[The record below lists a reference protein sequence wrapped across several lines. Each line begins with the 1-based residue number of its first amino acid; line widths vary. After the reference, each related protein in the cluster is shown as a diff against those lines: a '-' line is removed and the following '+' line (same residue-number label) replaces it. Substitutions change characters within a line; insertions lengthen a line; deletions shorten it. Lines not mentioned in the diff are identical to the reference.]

1 MEEAKSSTR
10 EKGYL
15 GEELAIQYLSDIGY
29 NIIQKNFIFGK
40 IGEIDIIA
48 SDGKTLC
55 FIEVKAR
62 TNEAYG
68 SIYETVPDWK
78 RKKIRRTAEGYLYV
92 NKISN
97 VECRFDFVGIDYSFK
112 PPMVDLIKDAF

>member
-1 MEEAKSSTR
+1 MDEFKASTR

-15 GEELAIQYLSDIGY
+15 GEDLAIQYLSDIGY
-29 NIIQKNFIFGK
+29 TIITKNFTFGK

-48 SDGKTLC
+48 RDGKTLC

-62 TNEAYG
+62 ANEAYG
-68 SIYETVPDWK
+68 SVYETVPAWK
-78 RKKIRRTAEGYLYV
+78 QNKIRRTAEGYLYV

-97 VECRFDFVGIDYSFK
+97 VECRFDFIGIDYSFK
-112 PPMVDLIKDAF
+112 PPMVDLIKNAF

>member
-1 MEEAKSSTR
+1 MDEFKATTR

-15 GEELAIQYLSDIGY
+15 GEDLAIQYLTDIGY
-29 NIIQKNFIFGK
+29 TIIQKNFTFGK

-48 SDGKTLC
+48 RDGKTLC
-55 FIEVKAR
+55 FIEVKTRA
-62 TNEAYG
+62 NEAYG

-78 RKKIRRTAEGYLYV
+78 RKKIRRTADGYLYV

-97 VECRFDFVGIDYSFK
+97 VQCRFDFIGIDYSFK
-112 PPMVDLIKDAF
+112 PPMIDLIKDAF

>member
-1 MEEAKSSTR
+1 MDEFKATTR

-15 GEELAIQYLSDIGY
+15 GEDLAIQYLTDIGY
-29 NIIQKNFIFGK
+29 TIIQKNFTFGK

-48 SDGKTLC
+48 RDGKTLC

-62 TNEAYG
+62 ANEAYG

-78 RKKIRRTAEGYLYV
+78 RKKIRHTADGYLYV

-97 VECRFDFVGIDYSFK
+97 VQCRFDFVGIDYSFK
-112 PPMVDLIKDAF
+112 PPMIDLIKDAF

>member
-1 MEEAKSSTR
+1 MDEFKATTR

-15 GEELAIQYLSDIGY
+15 GEDLAIQYLSDIGY
-29 NIIQKNFIFGK
+29 TIIQKNFVFGK
-40 IGEIDIIA
+40 TGEIDIIA
-48 SDGKTLC
+48 REGKTLC

-62 TNEAYG
+62 ANEAYG
-68 SIYETVPDWK
+68 SVYETVPAWK
-78 RKKIRRTAEGYLYV
+78 QKKIRRTAEGYLYV

-97 VECRFDFVGIDYSFK
+97 VECRFDFIGIDYSFK